1 MIVSGPRS
9 VTQDLRLGN
18 VCLAFARFAI
28 CFTVSLV
35 AAPAANEMVS
45 PQIKPSPGDDL
56 FANESVL
63 RIHVEMRPQ
72 ELQSLREES
81 RRYVRS
87 TISAEG
93 KVYRDV
99 GIHLKGSTGSFRGVD
114 DKPALTLDFSRF
126 VNGQKF
132 HQLRKIHLNN
142 SVEDPSYV
150 NEKLGSELFRAVGMP
165 APRVGHALVELNGRQ
180 LGLYVLKEG
189 FTEDF
194 LGRYFK
200 RVDGNLY
207 DTDWG
212 HDVDERMK
220 RLLGRGPDDDQRDLK
235 AVAKAAREPG
245 LSRRWQRLT
254 DVLDIDRFFT
264 FMTLEVMICHR
275 DGYSLARNN
284 FRIYDDPETKKM
296 VFFPHGMD
304 QLFGKSDL
312 PWKPR
317 MAGIVAQSLMET
329 SEGRLRYETRF
340 TTLFTN
346 LFIVDRLTNRVNQI
360 VASLRPYLEK
370 QEFKAVEREAAEVRE
385 RIVRREFDL
394 RKQLSQRD
402 PALLDFKEGIA
413 SLAGWTKVDE
423 PAGGNMDE
431 TTTPE
436 GVRALRIVA
445 GSKTSASWRTTLRLG
460 RGHYRFEGQTRISSV
475 TPLPFGKNQGAGLR
489 VADKTLK
496 AINFTG
502 SSNWK
507 KLAVEFQVD
516 RVEEDVELV
525 CELRASA
532 GQAWFDKDSLRLAKS
547 SSDQGDRLDH
557 APDP

>member
-1 MIVSGPRS
+1 MSAPVP
-9 VTQDLRLGN
+9 QYLRVCN
-18 VCLAFARFAI
+18 VRLALARFAI
-28 CFTVSLV
+28 CFTVSLL
-35 AAPAANEMVS
+35 AAPGEDAIAS
-45 PQIKPSPGDDL
+45 PEIKPSPGDDL
-56 FANESVL
+56 FAKESVL
-63 RIHVEMRPQ
+63 RIRVEMRPQ
-72 ELQSLREES
+72 ELQSLRDES
-81 RRYVRS
+81 RKYVCS

-93 KVYRDV
+93 RVYREV
-99 GIHLKGSTGSFRGVD
+99 GIRLKGSTGSFRGVD
-114 DKPALTLDFSRF
+114 DKPGLTLDFSRF
-126 VNGQKF
+126 VSGQKF
-132 HQLRKIHLNN
+132 HGLRKIHLNN

-150 NEKLGSELFRAVGMP
+150 NEQIGSELFRAAGVP
-165 APRVGHALVELNGRQ
+165 TPRVTHALVELNGRR

-194 LGRYFK
+194 LSLYFR

-212 HDVDERMK
+212 HDVNKRMK
-220 RLLGRGPDDDQRDLK
+220 RLSGRGPDDEQRDLR
-235 AVAKAAREPG
+235 VLTEAALEPELG
-245 LSRRWQRLT
+245 RRWQRLAEAL
-254 DVLDIDRFFT
+254 DVDRFLT

-284 FRIYDDPETKKM
+284 FRIYDDPESKKM
-296 VFFPHGMD
+296 IFFPHGMD
-304 QLFGKSDL
+304 QLFGKFDM

-317 MAGIVAQSLMET
+317 MAGMVAQSLMET
-329 SEGRLRYETRF
+329 SEGRLRYEKQF
-340 TTLFTN
+340 ATLFTN
-346 LFIVDRLTNRVNQI
+346 LFVVDRLTNRVNQI

-370 QEFKAVEREAAEVRE
+370 GEFKAVEREAAEVRK
-385 RIVRREFDL
+385 RIARREVDL
-394 RKQLSQRD
+394 RKQLNQRD
-402 PALLDFKEGIA
+402 PAVPDFKEGIA
-413 SLAGWTKVDE
+413 SLAGWIKVDE

-431 TTTPE
+431 TATLE

-445 GSKTSASWRTTLRLG
+445 GSKTSASWRTTVRLG

-475 TPLPFGKNQGAGLR
+475 TPLPYGKNQGAGLR

-507 KLAVEFQVD
+507 KLAVEFQVEC
-516 RVEEDVELV
+516 VEEDVELV

-532 GQAWFDKDSLRLAKS
+532 GQAWFDKDSLRLAKF
-547 SSDQGDRLDH
+547 SSDQGLRLDH